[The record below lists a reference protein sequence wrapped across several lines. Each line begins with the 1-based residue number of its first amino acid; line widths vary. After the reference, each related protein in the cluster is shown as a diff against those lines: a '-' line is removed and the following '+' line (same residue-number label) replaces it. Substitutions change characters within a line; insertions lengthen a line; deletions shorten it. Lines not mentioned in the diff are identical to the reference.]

1 MVAMS
6 SNMLNQRLCGYRNL
20 LLTGWAQRLEWNRNK
35 CKWICINSLRPTDAY
50 MRQYTSPPL
59 IQIMA
64 CRLLGAKPFSEPM
77 LLYCQL
83 DTRKQIIRFQIP
95 TKVIRDTHL
104 KMPSAKWRPY
114 CLDLNTLSM
123 RKATHIS
130 ILAVLNLSG
139 YRTSLYTFLSS
150 LKTAMAQ
157 EGQTPVR
164 ALEDNEPFVLHRKN
178 IATHKIERKK
188 MKERT
193 WS

>member
-1 MVAMS
+1 
-6 SNMLNQRLCGYRNL
+6 
-20 LLTGWAQRLEWNRNK
+20 
-35 CKWICINSLRPTDAY
+35 

-104 KMPSAKWRPY
+104 EMSSAKWRPY
-114 CLDLNTLSM
+114 CLDLSTLRM

-130 ILAVLNLSG
+130 ILVVLNLSG
-139 YRTSLYTFLSS
+139 NRTNLYTYLSS

-193 WS
+193 